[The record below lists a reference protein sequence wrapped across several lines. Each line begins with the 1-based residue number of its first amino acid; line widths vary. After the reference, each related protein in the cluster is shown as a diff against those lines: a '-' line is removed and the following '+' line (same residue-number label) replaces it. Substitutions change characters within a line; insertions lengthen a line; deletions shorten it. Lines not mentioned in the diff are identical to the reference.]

1 MRQSRFYPL
10 LLLIAT
16 GVALGFAPPFAKVAA
31 GEGIPMIG
39 FAFWQNFIGGL
50 LLLLLALLNGARPP
64 LQPRHLRYYAIS
76 GLITLALPSVMVFLA
91 VAKIGAGLPS
101 IVYAFPAMLTYIF
114 ALTLRME
121 KLAWMRAGGIALGLI
136 GILMILLPR
145 SGPVDEA
152 ALPWMLLALIAPVSL
167 AAGNIYRTRAWPQ
180 DAAPLA
186 LAAGTLL
193 GAAFWLLLGGLAFGV
208 AHLPAGR
215 IDADWILVA
224 AGIAAFLSFIP
235 YFELQRVAGPVYL
248 SQIGYVMT
256 ATSLAIGT
264 FVFGERYGLITWLAA
279 GVIVAGIYLVN
290 RRQQAAQ

>member
-16 GVALGFAPPFAKVAA
+16 GVALGFAPPFAKLAA
-31 GEGIPMIG
+31 GAGIPMIG
-39 FAFWQNFIGGL
+39 FAFWQNLLGGL
-50 LLLLLALLNGARPP
+50 LLLLAIASGARPP

-76 GLITLALPSVMVFLA
+76 GLITLALPNVMVFLA
-91 VAKIGAGLPS
+91 VSQVGAGLPS

-121 KLAWMRAGGIALGLI
+121 KLAWLRAGGIALGLA

-145 SGPVDEA
+145 SGPVDDA

-193 GAAFWLLLGGLAFGV
+193 GAALWLLLGGVAFGAV
-208 AHLPAGR
+208 HLPMGSL
-215 IDADWILVA
+215 DADWVLAA
-224 AGIAAFLSFIP
+224 AGLFACLSFIP

-248 SQIGYVMT
+248 SQIGYVMA
-256 ATSLAIGT
+256 ATSLGIGT
-264 FVFGERYGLITWLAA
+264 FVFGERYGLITWLAVL
-279 GVIVAGIYLVN
+279 VIVAGIALVN
-290 RRQQAAQ
+290 RRPAAP

>member
-16 GVALGFAPPFAKVAA
+16 GVALGFAPPFAKLAA
-31 GEGIPMIG
+31 GAGIPMIG
-39 FAFWQNFIGGL
+39 FAFWQNLLGGL
-50 LLLLLALLNGARPP
+50 LLLLLAIASGARPP

-76 GLITLALPSVMVFLA
+76 GLITLALPNVMVFLA
-91 VAKIGAGLPS
+91 VSQVGAGLPS

-121 KLAWMRAGGIALGLI
+121 KLAWLRAGGIALGLA

-145 SGPVDEA
+145 SGPVDDA

-193 GAAFWLLLGGLAFGV
+193 GAALWLLLGGVAFGAV
-208 AHLPAGR
+208 HLPMGSL
-215 IDADWILVA
+215 DADWVLAA
-224 AGIAAFLSFIP
+224 AGLFACLSFIP

-248 SQIGYVMT
+248 SQIGYVMA
-256 ATSLAIGT
+256 ATSLGIGT
-264 FVFGERYGLITWLAA
+264 FVFGERYGLITWLAVL
-279 GVIVAGIYLVN
+279 VIVAGIALVN
-290 RRQQAAQ
+290 RRPAAQ